1 MYFSYGQ
8 TEIDYL
14 TSRDARLGWAIEQI
28 GLVQREVHDDLF
40 TAVVNCIVGQ
50 QISTAAHI
58 TIWNRFLDT
67 FGTIDPPTICA
78 LNSEALQSLGIS
90 FRKADYIL
98 DFAQK
103 VCSGQLDLDAL
114 CQLDDQAFIDR
125 MITLRGI
132 GVWTAEMLLTFCL
145 QRPDVLSYGDLA
157 IQRGLR
163 MLYRHRAIDPA
174 RFAKY
179 HRRYCPYS
187 TTASLY
193 LWAIAGGAIPDLTDP
208 APKKKPASSVRRS
221 RNAKRPQI

>member
-14 TSRDARLGWAIEQI
+14 TSRDARLGWAIEHI
-28 GLVQREVHDDLF
+28 GPVQREVQDDLF
-40 TAVVNCIVGQ
+40 TAVLHCIVGQ

-67 FGTIDPPTICA
+67 FGTIDPPMICA
-78 LNSEALQSLGIS
+78 LDSETLQSLGIS

-98 DFAQK
+98 DFAHK
-103 VCSGQLDLDAL
+103 VCSGELDLDAL
-114 CQLDDQAFIDR
+114 ITLDDQAFIEQL
-125 MITLRGI
+125 ITLRGI
-132 GVWTAEMLLTFCL
+132 GTWTAEMLLTFCL

-163 MLYRHRAIDPA
+163 MLYRHRAINPA

-179 HRRYCPYS
+179 HRRYSPYS

-193 LWAIAGGAIPDLTDP
+193 LWAIAGGAIPELTDP
-208 APKKKPASSVRRS
+208 APKKKST
-221 RNAKRPQI
+221 AKQKSTAKNR